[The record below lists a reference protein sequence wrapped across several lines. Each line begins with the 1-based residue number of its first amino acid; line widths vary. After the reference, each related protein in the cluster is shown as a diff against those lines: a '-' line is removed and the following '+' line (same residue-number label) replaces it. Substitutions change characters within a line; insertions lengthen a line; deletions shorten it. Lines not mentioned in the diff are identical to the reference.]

1 MVKDFHMTLSL
12 PVAVEKV
19 YEAISTEE
27 GVRKWWT
34 EFSNVGTGVGSTA
47 EFRFP
52 KAGFYVRAEI
62 LSLQPNRLIEWKVF
76 DSMHP
81 EASGFSNLRDWEGTI
96 IRFELGEVSE
106 DHSILNFTHL
116 GLSEEL
122 ECYQVCE
129 RGWNS
134 YLSSLQQLLVSGEG
148 NPYKSDSEN

>member
-62 LSLQPNRLIEWKVF
+62 LSLQPNRLIEW
-76 DSMHP
+76 
-81 EASGFSNLRDWEGTI
+81 
-96 IRFELGEVSE
+96 
-106 DHSILNFTHL
+106 
-116 GLSEEL
+116 
-122 ECYQVCE
+122 
-129 RGWNS
+129 
-134 YLSSLQQLLVSGEG
+134 
-148 NPYKSDSEN
+148 